1 MDEKKFYSVSEAAVF
16 LGISKTTMYR
26 YLKEGAIKAVKIN
39 GSSWKI
45 PVEPLKELAEI
56 LTI

>member
-1 MDEKKFYSVSEAAVF
+1 MDEKVFYSVSEAADF
-16 LGISKTTMYR
+16 LGVSKTTMYR

-45 PVEPLKELAEI
+45 PVGALKELAGI
-56 LTI
+56 LT